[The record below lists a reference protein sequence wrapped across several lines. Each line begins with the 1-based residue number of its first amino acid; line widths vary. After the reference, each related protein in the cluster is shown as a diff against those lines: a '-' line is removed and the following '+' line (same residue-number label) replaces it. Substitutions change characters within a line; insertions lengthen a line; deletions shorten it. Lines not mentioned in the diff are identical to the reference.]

1 MESEKYTEIIDMLM
15 NVIID
20 DQKELQKLKQK
31 IERIERFIVKYE
43 RR

>member
-1 MESEKYTEIIDMLM
+1 MDHKQYIELIDMLT

-31 IERIERFIVKYE
+31 IERIERYIVKYE

>member
-1 MESEKYTEIIDMLM
+1 MESKYIELIDMLT

-20 DQKELQKLKQK
+20 DQKEIHKLKQK
-31 IERIERFIVKYE
+31 IERIERYIVKYE

>member
-1 MESEKYTEIIDMLM
+1 MDSKQYIELIDMLT

-31 IERIERFIVKYE
+31 IERIERYIVKYE

>member
-1 MESEKYTEIIDMLM
+1 MDSKQYVELIDMLT

-20 DQKELQKLKQK
+20 DQKEIQKLKQK
-31 IERIERFIVKYE
+31 IERIERYIVKYE

>member
-1 MESEKYTEIIDMLM
+1 MESKYIELIDMLT

-20 DQKELQKLKQK
+20 DQKEIQKLKQK
-31 IERIERFIVKYE
+31 IERIERYIVKYE

>member
-1 MESEKYTEIIDMLM
+1 MDSKQYIEIIDMLT

-20 DQKELQKLKQK
+20 DQKEIQKLKQK
-31 IERIERFIVKYE
+31 IERIERYIVKYE